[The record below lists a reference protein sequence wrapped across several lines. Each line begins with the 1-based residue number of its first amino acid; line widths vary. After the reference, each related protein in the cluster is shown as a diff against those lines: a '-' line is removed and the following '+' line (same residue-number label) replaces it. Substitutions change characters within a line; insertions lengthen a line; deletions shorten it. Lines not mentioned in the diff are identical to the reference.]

1 MEDENCGD
9 GGVFDS
15 LEKCLLLCDWERAW
29 DLIKYL
35 NLIFWMSC
43 DTDHIAAFSASLLL
57 FFLLSSSSGTN
68 PANHLFDTI

>member
-43 DTDHIAAFSASLLL
+43 DTDHIAAFSAS
-57 FFLLSSSSGTN
+57 FV
-68 PANHLFDTI
+68 